1 MDFPGGTTAVPRYRL
16 LTQEHIDAIHGATLE
31 ILEQTGVRVAHPEA
45 LQLLRDNGCRIAAVG
60 AGGPRAGASP
70 APTVMIPRDLVEAS
84 VRSAPHS
91 VTIYDRTGREAM
103 HLGGRNNYY
112 GLGTDLIRT
121 QDVRTGETR
130 ISVLQDVIHAAR
142 VSDACP
148 NIDFIASFALPS
160 DVSTN
165 TMYIACVKAQ
175 LENSVKP
182 IFFTA
187 AGREDI
193 AVIHEMAATV
203 AAAAGAADGE
213 DAFRA
218 RPFLINYSEPTPPLT
233 HSYGALSK
241 LLFCAEKGIPLCYT
255 PAAMLGASA
264 PVTVAAAL
272 VQTNAEAL
280 SGLVI
285 HQLKAPGAPII
296 SGVALPPLDMRTSC
310 ISYAAPELR
319 LANSAFADLYHFYDL
334 PMWSSAGSD
343 AHTLD
348 TQGAW
353 ENAMGILLASLD
365 GANLIH
371 DVAYLGQGL
380 LGNPAM
386 IVLCDEQISYVKR
399 ILRGIGV
406 DAEMLGVE
414 TIRAAGPGGNY
425 LTADHTLKHFREHV
439 WQPTLA
445 NRENMDTWE
454 RKGGLRYEER
464 VIQKTLRI
472 LDTHRP
478 QPLPEPISQR
488 LAEIFGRAEQE
499 LAQVQFAA

>member
-1 MDFPGGTTAVPRYRL
+1 MGDFSDAAAVPSYRL
-16 LTQEHIDAIHGATLE
+16 LSEEQIRTIHAATLE
-31 ILEQTGVRVAHPEA
+31 ILETVGVRVAHDGA
-45 LQLLRDNGCRIAAVG
+45 LKLLRDRGCQIKGDDIVTIPG
-60 AGGPRAGASP
+60 A
-70 APTVMIPRDLVEAS
+70 LVEEAI
-84 VRSAPHS
+84 RSAPS
-91 VTIYDRTGREAM
+91 CVTLYSRDGEEAM
-103 HLGGRNNYY
+103 HLGGRRNYY

-121 QDVRTGETR
+121 QDIHTGAIR
-130 ISVLQDVIHAAR
+130 PSVLQDVINAAR

-148 NIDFIASFALPS
+148 NIDFSGSFALPS
-160 DVSTN
+160 DVPTN
-165 TMYIACVKAQ
+165 TMYVACVKAQ
-175 LENSVKP
+175 IENSTKP

-193 AVIHEMAATV
+193 CFIHEMAATV
-203 AAAAGAADGE
+203 AGGE
-213 DAFRA
+213 EAFRA
-218 RPFLINYSEPTPPLT
+218 KPFLINYSEPTPPLT

-241 LLFCAEKGIPLCYT
+241 LLFCAEKGIPVCYT

-264 PVTVAAAL
+264 PVTIAAAL

-285 HQLKAPGAPII
+285 HQLKAAGAPII

-310 ISYAAPELR
+310 ISYAAPEMR
-319 LANSAFADLYHFYDL
+319 LGNSAFADLYYYYNL
-334 PMWSSAGSD
+334 PRWSSAGSD
-343 AHTLD
+343 AHTFD

-353 ENAMGILLASLD
+353 ENAIGILMASLD

-399 ILRGIGV
+399 ILTGV
-406 DAEMLGVE
+406 GVNSEMLGIE
-414 TIRAAGPGGNY
+414 TIRDAGPGGNY
-425 LTADHTLKHFREHV
+425 LTADHTLRHFRQEV

-445 NRENMDTWE
+445 NRDNPDTWAQ
-454 RKGGLRYEER
+454 KGGLRHEER

-472 LDTHRP
+472 LDTHKP
-478 QPLPEPISQR
+478 LPLPEAIAQR
-488 LAEIFGRAEQE
+488 LAEIFDRAEQE
-499 LAQVQFAA
+499 LTGVQFTA

>member
-1 MDFPGGTTAVPRYRL
+1 MGENFTAAATPSYRL
-16 LTQEHIDAIHGATLE
+16 LDEAQLREIHHATLE
-31 ILEQTGVRVAHPEA
+31 VLETTGVRVAHDEA
-45 LQLLRDNGCRIAAVG
+45 LQLLRDQGCRIKGKDIAL
-60 AGGPRAGASP
+60 
-70 APTVMIPRDLVEAS
+70 IPNWLVEEGIH
-84 VRSAPHS
+84 RAPS
-91 VTIYDRTGREAM
+91 RITIYNRQGDEAM
-103 HLGGRNNYY
+103 RLEGRNNYY

-121 QDVRTGETR
+121 QDVRTGAIR
-130 ISVLQDVIHAAR
+130 PSVLQDVINAAR

-148 NIDFIASFALPS
+148 QIDFIASFALPS
-160 DVSTN
+160 DVATN
-165 TMYIACVKAQ
+165 SMYVACVKAQ
-175 LENSVKP
+175 MENSVKP

-193 AVIHEMAATV
+193 AIIHEMAATV
-203 AAAAGAADGE
+203 AGGE
-213 DAFRA
+213 DGFRA

-241 LLFCAEKGIPLCYT
+241 LLFCAEKGIPICYT

-264 PVTVAAAL
+264 PVTVAAGL

-280 SGLVI
+280 SGIVI
-285 HQLKAPGAPII
+285 HQLKARGAPII

-310 ISYAAPELR
+310 VSYAAPELR

-353 ENAMGILLASLD
+353 ENAMGILMASLD

-386 IVLCDEQISYVKR
+386 IVLCDEQISYVRR
-399 ILRGIGV
+399 ILAGIGL
-406 DAEMLGVE
+406 DREMLGVK
-414 TIRAAGPGGNY
+414 TIRDAGPGGNY
-425 LTADHTLKHFREHV
+425 LTTDHTLQHFRQQV
-439 WQPTLA
+439 WQPTLV
-445 NRENMDTWE
+445 NRDNPDTWTQ
-454 RKGGLRYEER
+454 KGGLRHEER

-478 QPLPEPISQR
+478 QPLPESIAQR
-488 LAEIFGRAEQE
+488 LAEIFDRAEQE
-499 LAQVQFAA
+499 LAGVQFTA

>member
-1 MDFPGGTTAVPRYRL
+1 MGDLSEAAAVPNYRL
-16 LTQEHIDAIHGATLE
+16 LSEEQIRTIHAATLE
-31 ILEQTGVRVAHPEA
+31 ILDTVGVRVAHDGA
-45 LQLLRDNGCRIAAVG
+45 LKLLRDRGCRIKGDDIVTIPG
-60 AGGPRAGASP
+60 A
-70 APTVMIPRDLVEAS
+70 LVEEAI
-84 VRSAPHS
+84 RSAPS
-91 VTIYDRTGREAM
+91 CVTLYSRDGEEAM
-103 HLGGRNNYY
+103 HLGGRRNYY

-121 QDVRTGETR
+121 QDIHTGAIR
-130 ISVLQDVIHAAR
+130 PSVLQDVINAAR

-148 NIDFIASFALPS
+148 NIDFSGSFALPS
-160 DVSTN
+160 DVPTN
-165 TMYIACVKAQ
+165 TMYVACVKAQ
-175 LENSVKP
+175 IENSTKP

-193 AVIHEMAATV
+193 CFIHEMAAAVT
-203 AAAAGAADGE
+203 GGE
-213 DAFRA
+213 EAFRA
-218 RPFLINYSEPTPPLT
+218 KPFLINYSEPTPPLT

-241 LLFCAEKGIPLCYT
+241 LLFCAEKGIPVCYT

-264 PVTVAAAL
+264 PVTIAAAL

-285 HQLKAPGAPII
+285 HQLKAAGAPII

-310 ISYAAPELR
+310 ISYAAPEMR
-319 LANSAFADLYHFYDL
+319 LGNSAFADLYYHYNL
-334 PMWSSAGSD
+334 PRWSSAGSD
-343 AHTLD
+343 AHTFD

-353 ENAMGILLASLD
+353 ENAIGILMASLD

-399 ILRGIGV
+399 ILAGV
-406 DAEMLGVE
+406 GVNSEMLGIE
-414 TIRAAGPGGNY
+414 TIRDAGPGGNY
-425 LTADHTLKHFREHV
+425 LTADHTLRHFRQEV

-445 NRENMDTWE
+445 NRDNPDTWE
-454 RKGGLRYEER
+454 QKGGLRHEER

-478 QPLPEPISQR
+478 QPLPESIAQR
-488 LAEIFGRAEQE
+488 LVEILDRAERE
-499 LAQVQFAA
+499 LAGVQFMA

>member
-1 MDFPGGTTAVPRYRL
+1 MGDLSEAAAVPSYRL
-16 LTQEHIDAIHGATLE
+16 LREEQIRTIHAATLE
-31 ILEQTGVRVAHPEA
+31 ILETVGVRVAHDGA
-45 LQLLRDNGCRIAAVG
+45 LKLLRDRGCQIKGDDIVTIPG
-60 AGGPRAGASP
+60 A
-70 APTVMIPRDLVEAS
+70 LVEEAI
-84 VRSAPHS
+84 RSAPS
-91 VTIYDRTGREAM
+91 CVTLYSRDGEEAM
-103 HLGGRNNYY
+103 HLGGRRNYY

-121 QDVRTGETR
+121 QDIHTGAIR
-130 ISVLQDVIHAAR
+130 PSVLQDVINAAR

-148 NIDFIASFALPS
+148 NIDFSGSFALPS
-160 DVSTN
+160 DVPTN
-165 TMYIACVKAQ
+165 TMYVACVKAQ
-175 LENSVKP
+175 IENSTKP

-193 AVIHEMAATV
+193 CFIHEMAAAV
-203 AAAAGAADGE
+203 AGGE
-213 DAFRA
+213 EAFRA
-218 RPFLINYSEPTPPLT
+218 KPFLINYSEPTPPLT

-241 LLFCAEKGIPLCYT
+241 LLFCAEKGIPVCYT

-264 PVTVAAAL
+264 PVTIAAAL

-285 HQLKAPGAPII
+285 HQLKAAGAPII

-310 ISYAAPELR
+310 ISYAAPEMR
-319 LANSAFADLYHFYDL
+319 LGNSAFADLYYYYNL
-334 PMWSSAGSD
+334 PRWSSAGSD
-343 AHTLD
+343 AHTFD

-353 ENAMGILLASLD
+353 ENAIGILMASLD

-399 ILRGIGV
+399 ILAGV
-406 DAEMLGVE
+406 GVNSEMLGIE
-414 TIRAAGPGGNY
+414 TIRDVGPGGNY
-425 LTADHTLKHFREHV
+425 LTADHTLRHFRQEV

-445 NRENMDTWE
+445 NRDNPDTWE
-454 RKGGLRYEER
+454 QKGGLRHEER

-478 QPLPEPISQR
+478 LSLPEPVAQR
-488 LAEIFGRAEQE
+488 LAEILDRAEQE
-499 LAQVQFAA
+499 LAGVQFIA

>member
-1 MDFPGGTTAVPRYRL
+1 MGEFSEAAATPRYRVL
-16 LTQEHIDAIHGATLE
+16 NEEQIRTIHAATLE
-31 ILEQTGVRVAHPEA
+31 VLETVGVRVAHDEA
-45 LQLLRDNGCRIAAVG
+45 LTLLRDRGCRIGEDNIVCIPAA
-60 AGGPRAGASP
+60 
-70 APTVMIPRDLVEAS
+70 LVEEAI
-84 VRSAPHS
+84 RSAPSS
-91 VTIYDRTGREAM
+91 VTIYNRDGAEAM
-103 HLGGRNNYY
+103 RLGGRNNCY

-121 QDVRTGETR
+121 QDVRTGITR
-130 ISVLQDVIHAAR
+130 PSVLQDVINAAR
-142 VSDACP
+142 VADACP
-148 NIDFIASFALPS
+148 NIDFLGSFALPG
-160 DVSTN
+160 DVPTN

-175 LENSVKP
+175 LENSAKP

-193 AVIHEMAATV
+193 RFIHEMAAAV
-203 AAAAGAADGE
+203 AGGE
-213 DAFRA
+213 EAFRA

-241 LLFCAEKGIPLCYT
+241 LLFCAEKGLPVCYT

-264 PVTVAAAL
+264 PVTIAAAL

-285 HQLKAPGAPII
+285 HQLKARGAPII

-310 ISYAAPELR
+310 VSYAAPEMR
-319 LANSAFADLYHFYDL
+319 LGNSAFADLFHYYNL
-334 PMWSSAGSD
+334 PRWSSAGSD

-353 ENAMGILLASLD
+353 ENALGILLASLD

-399 ILRGIGV
+399 IVAGIGFSP
-406 DAEMLGVE
+406 EMLGGE
-414 TIRAAGPGGNY
+414 AIRAAGPGGNY
-425 LTADHTLKHFREHV
+425 LTAEHTLQHFRQQV
-439 WQPTLA
+439 WQPSLA
-445 NRENMDTWE
+445 NRDNPDTWVQ
-454 RKGGLRYEER
+454 KGSLTHEAR

-472 LDTHRP
+472 LDTHTPRP
-478 QPLPEPISQR
+478 LAQPVAAQLT
-488 LAEIFGRAEQE
+488 EILGRAEAA
-499 LAQVQFAA
+499 LGHFQFKA

>member
-1 MDFPGGTTAVPRYRL
+1 
-16 LTQEHIDAIHGATLE
+16 
-31 ILEQTGVRVAHPEA
+31 
-45 LQLLRDNGCRIAAVG
+45 
-60 AGGPRAGASP
+60 
-70 APTVMIPRDLVEAS
+70 MIPNWLVEEAI
-84 VRSAPHS
+84 RRAPSRITLYNRH
-91 VTIYDRTGREAM
+91 GEEAM
-103 HLGGRNNYY
+103 RLEGRNNYY

-121 QDVRTGETR
+121 QDVRTGAIR
-130 ISVLQDVIHAAR
+130 PSVLQDVINAAR

-148 NIDFIASFALPS
+148 QDRLHRLLRPAQRCRPP
-160 DVSTN
+160 TR
-165 TMYIACVKAQ
+165 MYIACVKAQ
-175 LENSVKP
+175 MENSVKP

-193 AVIHEMAATV
+193 AFIHEMAAAV
-203 AAAAGAADGE
+203 AGGE
-213 DAFRA
+213 EEFRA

-241 LLFCAEKGIPLCYT
+241 LLFCAEKGIPVCYT

-264 PVTVAAAL
+264 PVTVAAGL

-280 SGLVI
+280 SGMVI
-285 HQLKAPGAPII
+285 HQLKARGAPII

-343 AHTLD
+343 AHTFD

-353 ENAMGILLASLD
+353 ENAMGILMASLD

-399 ILRGIGV
+399 ILAGIGV
-406 DAEMLGVE
+406 DREMLGIE
-414 TIRAAGPGGNY
+414 TIRDAGPGGNY
-425 LTADHTLKHFREHV
+425 LTADHTLRHFRQQV

-445 NRENMDTWE
+445 NRDNPDTWAQ
-454 RKGGLRYEER
+454 KGGLRHEER

-472 LDTHRP
+472 LDTHHPSPCPGRLRNNWPRSSTEPSRSWRASSSRP
-478 QPLPEPISQR
+478 ELVVARHQVVRQRRCTPIR
-488 LAEIFGRAEQE
+488 G
-499 LAQVQFAA
+499 

>member
-1 MDFPGGTTAVPRYRL
+1 MGDLSEAAAVPSYRL
-16 LTQEHIDAIHGATLE
+16 LREEQIRTIHAATLE
-31 ILEQTGVRVAHPEA
+31 ILETVGVRVAHDGA
-45 LQLLRDNGCRIAAVG
+45 LKLLRDRGCQIKGDDIVTIPG
-60 AGGPRAGASP
+60 A
-70 APTVMIPRDLVEAS
+70 LVEEAI
-84 VRSAPHS
+84 RSAPS
-91 VTIYDRTGREAM
+91 CVTLYSRDGEEAM
-103 HLGGRNNYY
+103 HLGGRRNYY

-121 QDVRTGETR
+121 QDIHTGAIR
-130 ISVLQDVIHAAR
+130 PSVLQDVINAAR

-148 NIDFIASFALPS
+148 NIDFSGSFALPS
-160 DVSTN
+160 DVPTN
-165 TMYIACVKAQ
+165 TMYVACVKAQ
-175 LENSVKP
+175 IENSTKP

-193 AVIHEMAATV
+193 CFIHEMAAAV
-203 AAAAGAADGE
+203 AGGE
-213 DAFRA
+213 EAFRA
-218 RPFLINYSEPTPPLT
+218 KPFLINYSEPTPPLT

-241 LLFCAEKGIPLCYT
+241 LLFCAEKGIPVCYT

-264 PVTVAAAL
+264 PVTIAAAL

-285 HQLKAPGAPII
+285 HQLKAAGAPII

-310 ISYAAPELR
+310 ISYAAPEMR
-319 LANSAFADLYHFYDL
+319 LGNSAFADLYYYYNL
-334 PMWSSAGSD
+334 PRWSSAGSD
-343 AHTLD
+343 AHTFD

-353 ENAMGILLASLD
+353 ENAIGILMASLD

-386 IVLCDEQISYVKR
+386 IVLCDEQISYIKR
-399 ILRGIGV
+399 LLAGV
-406 DAEMLGVE
+406 GVNSDMLGVE
-414 TIRAAGPGGNY
+414 TIRGAGPGGNY
-425 LTADHTLKHFREHV
+425 LTADHTLRHFRQQV

-445 NRENMDTWE
+445 NRDNPDTWAQ
-454 RKGGLRYEER
+454 KGGLRHEER

-478 QPLPEPISQR
+478 QPLPESIAQR
-488 LAEIFGRAEQE
+488 LVEIFDRAEQE
-499 LAQVQFAA
+499 LAVVQFMA

>member
-1 MDFPGGTTAVPRYRL
+1 MGDLSEAAAVPNYRL
-16 LTQEHIDAIHGATLE
+16 LSEEQIRTIHAATLE
-31 ILEQTGVRVAHPEA
+31 ILETVGVRVAHDEA
-45 LQLLRDNGCRIAAVG
+45 LKLLRGRGCRIKGGDIVTIPGALVG
-60 AGGPRAGASP
+60 
-70 APTVMIPRDLVEAS
+70 EAI
-84 VRSAPHS
+84 RSAPS
-91 VTIYDRTGREAM
+91 CVKLYSRDGEEAM
-103 HLGGRNNYY
+103 RLGGRRNYY

-121 QDVRTGETR
+121 QDIHTGAIR
-130 ISVLQDVIHAAR
+130 PSVLQDVINAAR

-148 NIDFIASFALPS
+148 NIDFSGSFALPS
-160 DVSTN
+160 DVPTN
-165 TMYIACVKAQ
+165 TMYVACVKAQ
-175 LENSVKP
+175 IENSAKP

-193 AVIHEMAATV
+193 SFIHEMAAAV
-203 AAAAGAADGE
+203 AGGE
-213 DAFRA
+213 EAFRA
-218 RPFLINYSEPTPPLT
+218 KPFLINYSEPTPPLT

-241 LLFCAEKGIPLCYT
+241 LLFCAEKGIPVCYT

-264 PVTVAAAL
+264 PVTIAAAL

-285 HQLKAPGAPII
+285 HQLKAAGAPII

-310 ISYAAPELR
+310 ISYAAPEMR
-319 LANSAFADLYHFYDL
+319 LGNSAFADLYYYYNL
-334 PMWSSAGSD
+334 PRWSSAGSD
-343 AHTLD
+343 AHTFD

-353 ENAMGILLASLD
+353 ENAMGILMASLD

-399 ILRGIGV
+399 IVAGV
-406 DAEMLGVE
+406 GVNSEMLGIE
-414 TIRAAGPGGNY
+414 TIRDAGPGGNY
-425 LTADHTLKHFREHV
+425 LTADHTLRYFRQEV

-445 NRENMDTWE
+445 NRDNPDMWE
-454 RKGGLRYEER
+454 QKGGLRHEER

-478 QPLPEPISQR
+478 QPLPESIAQR
-488 LAEIFGRAEQE
+488 LVEILDRAEQE
-499 LAQVQFAA
+499 LAGVQFMA

>member
-1 MDFPGGTTAVPRYRL
+1 MDDSRGARSESTAPTAVPSYRL

-31 ILEQTGVRVAHPEA
+31 ILAQTGVRVSHPEA
-45 LQLLRDNGCRIAAVG
+45 LQLLRDNGCSIVANDRVL
-60 AGGPRAGASP
+60 
-70 APTVMIPRDLVEAS
+70 IPGDLVEAS
-84 VRSAPHS
+84 IRGAPHS
-91 VTIYDRTGREAM
+91 ITIYDRTGREAM

-121 QDVRTGETR
+121 QDIYTGETR
-130 ISVLQDVIHAAR
+130 LSVLQDVINAAR
-142 VSDACP
+142 ITDACSQI
-148 NIDFIASFALPS
+148 NFVASFALPG

-165 TMYIACVKAQ
+165 AMYVACVKAQ
-175 LENSVKP
+175 LENCTKP

-193 AVIHEMAATV
+193 SVIHEMAATV
-203 AAAAGAADGE
+203 AGGE

-218 RPFLINYSEPTPPLT
+218 KPFLINYSEPTPPLV

-255 PAAMLGASA
+255 PAAMLGGSA
-264 PVTVAAAL
+264 PVTVAAGL

-310 ISYAAPELR
+310 ISYAAPEMR
-319 LANSAFADLYHFYDL
+319 LANSAFADLYHFYGL

-343 AHTLD
+343 AHTMD

-353 ENAMGILLASLD
+353 ENAMGILLSSLD

-380 LGNPAM
+380 LCNPAM
-386 IVLCDEQISYVKR
+386 IVMCDEQISYVRR
-399 ILRGIGV
+399 ILAGIGV
-406 DAEMLGVE
+406 DREMLGVE

-425 LTADHTLKHFREHV
+425 LTSDHTLQHFRQHV
-439 WQPTLA
+439 WQPTLV
-445 NRENMDTWE
+445 NRDNPDTWAK
-454 RKGGLRYEER
+454 KGGLPYEER
-464 VIQKTLRI
+464 VIQKAQRI
-472 LDTHRP
+472 LATHRP
-478 QPLPEPISQR
+478 QPLPESISLK
-488 LAEIFGRAEQE
+488 LAEIYDRAELE
-499 LAQVQFAA
+499 LARIQFTA

>member
-1 MDFPGGTTAVPRYRL
+1 MGKLSEATAVPSYRL
-16 LTQEHIDAIHGATLE
+16 LSEEQIRTIHTATLE
-31 ILEQTGVRVAHPEA
+31 ILETVGVRVAHDEA
-45 LQLLRDNGCRIAAVG
+45 LKLLRGRGCQVEGDDIVTIPG
-60 AGGPRAGASP
+60 A
-70 APTVMIPRDLVEAS
+70 LVEEAI
-84 VRSAPHS
+84 RSAPS
-91 VTIYDRTGREAM
+91 CVTIYSRDGEEAM
-103 HLGGRNNYY
+103 RLGGRRNYY

-121 QDVRTGETR
+121 QDIRTGAIR
-130 ISVLQDVIHAAR
+130 PSVLQDVVNAAR

-148 NIDFIASFALPS
+148 NIDFSASFALPG
-160 DVSTN
+160 DVPTN
-165 TMYIACVKAQ
+165 TMYIACVKTQ
-175 LENSVKP
+175 LENTAKP

-193 AVIHEMAATV
+193 CFIHEMAAAV
-203 AAAAGAADGE
+203 AGGE
-213 DAFRA
+213 EAFRA
-218 RPFLINYSEPTPPLT
+218 KPFLINYSEPTPPLT

-241 LLFCAEKGIPLCYT
+241 LLFCAEKGIPVCYT

-264 PVTVAAAL
+264 PVTVAAGL

-280 SGLVI
+280 SGMVI
-285 HQLKAPGAPII
+285 HQLKASGAPII

-310 ISYAAPELR
+310 VSYAAPELR

-353 ENAMGILLASLD
+353 ENALGILMASLD

-399 ILRGIGV
+399 ILAGV
-406 DAEMLGVE
+406 GVNSEMLGIE
-414 TIRAAGPGGNY
+414 TIRDAGPGGNY
-425 LTADHTLKHFREHV
+425 LTADHTLRHFRQQV
-439 WQPTLA
+439 WQPNLA
-445 NRENMDTWE
+445 NRDNPDTWAH
-454 RKGGLRYEER
+454 KGGLRHEER
-464 VIQKTLRI
+464 VIEKTLRI
-472 LDTHRP
+472 LEAHTPRP
-478 QPLPEPISQR
+478 VSGLVAGQ
-488 LAEIFGRAEQE
+488 LAEILSRAERE
-499 LAQVQFAA
+499 LAHVQFKA